1 MKHALALCA
10 SLALIL
16 ALMGCQTFSDDA
28 SELEDISWELMYL
41 LPEEGT
47 DTVAVYYFLEEG
59 KVSPRSDYLIDALTT
74 GLANAIRE
82 EGLDAKL
89 VSRGALDRILE
100 EQSFQLSG
108 LADSRSQLALGKQLG
123 ADIIVTG
130 SISPRDGYYEINAQL
145 IRVEN
150 GIVLGGV
157 IRSIYLE

>member
-1 MKHALALCA
+1 MKKALALCA
-10 SLALIL
+10 SILLIL
-16 ALMGCQTFSDDA
+16 SLMGCQSFDSA
-28 SELEDISWELMYL
+28 SSELEDLSWELMFL
-41 LPEEGT
+41 LPEDGT
-47 DTVAVYYFLEEG
+47 DTVVVYYFLENG
-59 KVSPRSDYLIDALTT
+59 TVSPRSDYIIDALTT

-82 EGLDAKL
+82 EGHSAKL

-150 GIVLGGV
+150 GVVLGGV